1 MSNVLLASILLVAAS
16 MAPASASAMSGSASP
31 CRLVGAEK
39 LPREVG
45 GGEAVCRAIQ
55 QAIAA
60 KAPNSNY
67 SVHVEVLSKSSV
79 KATVEL
85 NGRRL
90 PEQRISVMDRDLNLR
105 SIGRFAEKLAEEAA
119 KAARQ
124 S

>member
-1 MSNVLLASILLVAAS
+1 MSNGLLASILLLAAS

-31 CRLVGAEK
+31 CHLVGAEK

-45 GGEAVCRAIQ
+45 GGEAVCRAIE

-60 KAPNSNY
+60 QAPNSKY
-67 SVHVEVLSKSSV
+67 RVHVEVLSKASV

-105 SIGRFAEKLAEEAA
+105 SIERFAKKLAEEAA

>member
-1 MSNVLLASILLVAAS
+1 MSNVLLASMLVLAAT

-31 CRLVGAEK
+31 CHLVGAEK
-39 LPREVG
+39 LPRDVG
-45 GGEAVCRAIQ
+45 GGEAVCQAIQ

-60 KAPNSNY
+60 QAPNLKY
-67 SVHVEVLSKSSV
+67 SVRVEVLSKSSV

-105 SIGRFAEKLAEEAA
+105 SIERFAEKLADEAA